1 MSTSSGNLETD
12 ALPIRAIERHAD
24 MPRNRVEMDRLA
36 ALQFRAGEA
45 VIEIARDIERSDA
58 RIVGIVEPQARAQL
72 LPANLPDG
80 GGHGGF
86 SQSGGYQDRSQDPLW
101 PESGDEAFPIMG
113 KTPSIYHGVFFGI
126 GEDGIAVTWQVLEVV
141 TGMDLFILHAPKRV
155 IENAP
160 EIGTDDLSA
169 AGCL

>member
-1 MSTSSGNLETD
+1 
-12 ALPIRAIERHAD
+12 
-24 MPRNRVEMDRLA
+24 
-36 ALQFRAGEA
+36 
-45 VIEIARDIERSDA
+45 
-58 RIVGIVEPQARAQL
+58 
-72 LPANLPDG
+72 
-80 GGHGGF
+80 
-86 SQSGGYQDRSQDPLW
+86 
-101 PESGDEAFPIMG
+101 MG